1 MSLSGTDVFARLLD
15 ASPSAIVVADLRGR
29 VVLLNEA
36 AQRLLRYGA
45 RDVKGGLHVA
55 DLYHRRTDARL
66 AATRLKARPVG
77 VHPLDEPLDVAL
89 RASNGDVF
97 PARLLLSFLRDRD
110 GAPVATLGVFQDR
123 REVDALVARLGE
135 VTAQVEVVERRAS
148 GISLAAAAS
157 HELAQPLTA
166 ALGQM
171 EMLTLDPG
179 LSPTA
184 VDRIERVVDQLDRMR
199 RIVRE
204 FTRTV
209 AAHSVPRGER
219 PP

>member
-77 VHPLDEPLDVAL
+77 VHPLDEPLDVF
-89 RASNGDVF
+89 RGDQGF
-97 PARLLLSFLRDRD
+97 GATPCRDD
-110 GAPVATLGVFQDR
+110 VADR
-123 REVDALVARLGE
+123 TNR
-135 VTAQVEVVERRAS
+135 S
-148 GISLAAAAS
+148 
-157 HELAQPLTA
+157 
-166 ALGQM
+166 
-171 EMLTLDPG
+171 
-179 LSPTA
+179 
-184 VDRIERVVDQLDRMR
+184 
-199 RIVRE
+199 
-204 FTRTV
+204 
-209 AAHSVPRGER
+209 
-219 PP
+219 